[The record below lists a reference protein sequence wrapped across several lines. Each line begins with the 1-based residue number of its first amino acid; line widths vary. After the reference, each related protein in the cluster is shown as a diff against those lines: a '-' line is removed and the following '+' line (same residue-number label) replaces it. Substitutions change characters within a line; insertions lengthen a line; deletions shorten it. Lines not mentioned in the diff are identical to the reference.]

1 VLLVRR
7 KKSRQLHTKQSLFR
21 FAVHFSAI
29 KRFPNDVIDQYMK
42 LGGTPWLDSKHTV
55 FGEVFNGMDV
65 VDRIAAV
72 EVDSDSSKP
81 LKDVKILGVEITTQE

>member
-1 VLLVRR
+1 
-7 KKSRQLHTKQSLFR
+7 
-21 FAVHFSAI
+21 
-29 KRFPNDVIDQYMK
+29 MK